1 MPPEWFFTRNDGKRV
16 GPYTPQQLTYM
27 ASSGKLTPDGSLC
40 GKGRNR
46 AAMTQTFKMVATPPK
61 RPH

>member
-1 MPPEWFFTRNDGKRV
+1 MHLEWFFTRNDGERV

-27 ASSGKLTPDGSLC
+27 ALSGKLTPPGSFCKKDG
-40 GKGRNR
+40 NE
-46 AAMTQTFKMVATPPK
+46 AAMSQSLKMVAPPPK